1 MEFNNNKNYMKMNKT
16 KELLQRAITTIDK
29 NPFVAAMII
38 RKALKQLEEHNIK
51 KSKEMENELSKP
63 DILLGKVF

>member
-1 MEFNNNKNYMKMNKT
+1 MKMNKT